1 MYIVESFDIRSGT
14 RLPVWALNFGEIR
27 VRSARRVHCSG
38 CSASFRLARH
48 FLWVLTTKGMG
59 NHMLNRI
66 ATFAAVSALVLG
78 AAPPAAAD
86 DTPGVPALPV
96 ADPGPPP
103 PVADVVPPPP
113 DNGVVP
119 SAEPGIATTPDG
131 RTLTVSA
138 KDETQLPVPPLTTA
152 VSSREYLV
160 GGTFTGSVRGSSS
173 RAATGGTLEAG
184 YQIGCGI
191 TAGKVKPRF
200 TVVVSPSLG
209 LTGLSVGATVTG
221 LVEVELKPGSVT
233 AVLVDKKTF
242 QGTDPRVIIGGFR
255 IKVDGCEGQ
264 SFVRSYATLTSSTQN
279 TDDVV
284 SYLGV
289 TKVV

>member
-1 MYIVESFDIRSGT
+1 
-14 RLPVWALNFGEIR
+14 LPLWAVNFGR
-27 VRSARRVHCSG
+27 VSDVVCEAGSPFGV
-38 CSASFRLARH
+38 LRH
-48 FLWVLTTKGMG
+48 FPLSAHVLWVLTTKGADK
-59 NHMLNRI
+59 HMLNRI
-66 ATFAAVSALVLG
+66 ATLAVWALVVA
-78 AAPPAAAD
+78 AAPVAAAD
-86 DTPGVPALPV
+86 DDPDVAALPV
-96 ADPGPPP
+96 ADPGRPAPDAN
-103 PVADVVPPPP
+103 VAPPP

-119 SAEPGIATTPDG
+119 SGEPGIATTPDG

-138 KDETQLPVPPLTTA
+138 KDETLLPVPPLTTA

-160 GGTFTGSVRGSSS
+160 GGTFTGSVRGSGSS
-173 RAATGGTLEAG
+173 TSTGGTLEVG

-191 TAGKVKPRF
+191 IAGKVKPRF

>member
-1 MYIVESFDIRSGT
+1 
-14 RLPVWALNFGEIR
+14 
-27 VRSARRVHCSG
+27 
-38 CSASFRLARH
+38 
-48 FLWVLTTKGMG
+48 
-59 NHMLNRI
+59 MLNRL
-66 ATFAAVSALVLG
+66 TTLAAMWVLVLAG
-78 AAPPAAAD
+78 APLAAAD
-86 DTPGVPALPV
+86 DNPDPLPMPV
-96 ADPGPPP
+96 ADPG
-103 PVADVVPPPP
+103 PPP

-138 KDETQLPVPPLTTA
+138 KDETELPVAPLTTA

-160 GGTFTGSVRGSSS
+160 GGTFTGSIKGSGSS
-173 RAATGGTLEAG
+173 ALTGGTLEAG

-200 TVVVSPSLG
+200 TVVVSPSLSM
-209 LTGLSVGATVTG
+209 TGLSVAATVTG

-233 AVLVDKKTF
+233 AVQVDKKTF
-242 QGTDPRVIIGGFR
+242 QGTDPRIIIGDFR

-264 SFVRSYATLTSSTQN
+264 SFLRSYATLTSSTDN